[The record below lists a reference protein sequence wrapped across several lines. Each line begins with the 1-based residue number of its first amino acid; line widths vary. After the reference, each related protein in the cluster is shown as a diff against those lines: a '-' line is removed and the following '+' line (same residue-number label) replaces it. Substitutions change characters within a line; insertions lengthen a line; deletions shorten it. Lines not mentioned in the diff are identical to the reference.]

1 MLAHVG
7 DRNFRSDDFDFTK
20 MNPWFNSVLVGSI
33 PLSRKSWWEPQ
44 TLEYRI
50 TWKIYISYAG
60 AVAERAEQ
68 YDQEYRICILR
79 HSMFLE
85 QFWAECE
92 HHDKF
97 QPIPLSPPQRS
108 DSLTHWSVKLSPH
121 LQYTGSL
128 LKRSENR
135 DSLLKRMCCQVW
147 SLQQRRVRA
156 QTTLAVTCHY
166 LRISPTTGSLAWS
179 PDSSSLLW
187 TV

>member
-1 MLAHVG
+1 MGTASSG
-7 DRNFRSDDFDFTK
+7 
-20 MNPWFNSVLVGSI
+20 
-33 PLSRKSWWEPQ
+33 
-44 TLEYRI
+44 
-50 TWKIYISYAG
+50 ISYHLKDIYFICRCCCRKG
-60 AVAERAEQ
+60 RTIRSRIS
-68 YDQEYRICILR
+68 YRICMLR

-97 QPIPLSPPQRS
+97 QPIPLPPPQWS
-108 DSLTHWSVKLSPH
+108 DSFTRWSVKLSPH

-156 QTTLAVTCHY
+156 QTTLSVTCHY
-166 LRISPTTGSLAWS
+166 LRIGPTTGSLARS

-187 TV
+187 TI